1 MSKTKTPGFPK
12 PILKWIGGK
21 TQIINTV
28 INRFPREIQN
38 YHEPFIGGGS
48 VLLALL
54 YTIQTGAI
62 LVAGT
67 ICAYDA
73 NPALIG
79 VYKNIQSNP
88 GELLREIQTLIC
100 QYTQCTGTSVNRSPA
115 SLEEA
120 MQSKENYYYW
130 CRTQYNSLD
139 VSGRMGIAGSA
150 LFIFLNKTCFR
161 GMFRTGPNGFN
172 VPYGNYKNPE
182 IINDAHLHEIHRLI
196 QGVHFECADFADS
209 FVRVKDGDFVYMD
222 PPYAPESATSFVGYT
237 EAGFG
242 LEKHMKLF
250 ELCNTMSVGKWWMMS
265 NADVP
270 LVREHLCSPAY
281 RIESIVCKRSIHSKN
296 PESKTNELIITNY

>member
-1 MSKTKTPGFPK
+1 MKMKTTGFPK
-12 PILKWIGGK
+12 PILKWVGGK
-21 TQIINTV
+21 TQIVHTI

-54 YTIQTGAI
+54 HTIQMGNI
-62 LVAGT
+62 SVRET
-67 ICAYDA
+67 INAYDA
-73 NPALIG
+73 NPVLIG

-88 GELLREIQTLIC
+88 GELLHEIQTLIS
-100 QYTQCTGTSVNRSPA
+100 QYTECAGTSVNRTPA

-130 CRTQYNSLD
+130 CRKQYNSLD
-139 VSGRMGIAGSA
+139 VSAKIGISGSA

-182 IINDAHLHEIHRLI
+182 IINDTHLHEIHRLI
-196 QGVHFECADFADS
+196 QGVRFECVDFADS
-209 FVRVKDGDFVYMD
+209 LVQVKDGDFVYMD
-222 PPYAPESATSFVGYT
+222 PPYAPENATSFVGYT

-242 LEKHMKLF
+242 LEKHIKLF
-250 ELCNTMSVGKWWMMS
+250 ELCNTMSVEKKWMMS

-270 LVREHLCSPAY
+270 LVRHQLCSPAFN
-281 RIESIVCKRSIHSKN
+281 ILSIMCKRSINSKN
-296 PESKTNELIITNY
+296 PEAKTKEVIITNY